1 MPLSLVELQKAQAE
15 VDGFQQGPAPAL
27 NNANRSMQAALGN
40 SQAASTTPVPYYP
53 SKETPNFALST
64 RDMSSELAN
73 NFVSIDTL
81 IAGSVLVI
89 QSRMQFI
96 NTASPQSIALTASAT
111 QMYAVSLF
119 TQAVGTAAGGH
130 AVVTTINYTS
140 ALGVAE
146 SITVSTPLDS
156 ANVVMETYPLMVL
169 GGTTITL
176 STSYAGGATN
186 DPYTISAR
194 LVQMP

>member
-1 MPLSLVELQKAQAE
+1 MPLSLAELQKAQAE

-40 SQAASTTPVPYYP
+40 SQAASTTPAPYYP

-119 TQAVGTAAGGH
+119 TQAAGTAAGGH
-130 AVVTTINYTS
+130 A
-140 ALGVAE
+140 
-146 SITVSTPLDS
+146 
-156 ANVVMETYPLMVL
+156 
-169 GGTTITL
+169 
-176 STSYAGGATN
+176 
-186 DPYTISAR
+186 
-194 LVQMP
+194 

>member
-1 MPLSLVELQKAQAE
+1 MALSLAELQKAQAE
-15 VDGFQQGPAPAL
+15 VDGFQYGPAPAL
-27 NNANRSMQAALGN
+27 NPANRSTQAALGN
-40 SQAASTTPVPYYP
+40 PQAVTSPPSVYYP
-53 SKETPNFALST
+53 SNETPNFRLST
-64 RDMSSELAN
+64 EDMSSQLAN
-73 NFVSIDTL
+73 NFVAIDTL

-89 QSRMQFI
+89 QSRMQYV
-96 NTASPQSIALTASAT
+96 NTTAPQTISLSATAT

-119 TQAVGTAAGGH
+119 TQAAGTAAGGH
-130 AVVTTINYTS
+130 AVSTTISYTS
-140 ALGVAE
+140 ALGVPE
-146 SITVSTPLDS
+146 TISVSTPLDS

-176 STSYAGGATN
+176 STAYAGGATN